1 MVITALVFEDFTRLK
16 SFSLGVDT
24 MRELWLKMLMFT
36 QVVKSFFKEVTSL
49 ILWGV
54 SPLYTKM
61 QMAA

>member
-1 MVITALVFEDFTRLK
+1 
-16 SFSLGVDT
+16 
-24 MRELWLKMLMFT
+24 LKMLMFT

-61 QMAA
+61 QTDASSVYPFIRFFNG